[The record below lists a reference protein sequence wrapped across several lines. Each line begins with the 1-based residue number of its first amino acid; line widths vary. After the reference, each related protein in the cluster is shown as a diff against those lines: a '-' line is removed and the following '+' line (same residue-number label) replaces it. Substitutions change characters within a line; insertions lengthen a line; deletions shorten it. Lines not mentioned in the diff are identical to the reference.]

1 MYPPFLNNN
10 DEMSIGHELKLD
22 QLDQLSFQFLQVA
35 EPFAVAK
42 EDATE
47 WCREE
52 GEDWDFCF
60 IVIVKRLLSQ
70 FPIIAFVWPHD
81 EKRRRSAVKW
91 HPKPDQ
97 QN

>member
-22 QLDQLSFQFLQVA
+22 QLSFQYLQVA

-47 WCREE
+47 
-52 GEDWDFCF
+52 
-60 IVIVKRLLSQ
+60 
-70 FPIIAFVWPHD
+70 
-81 EKRRRSAVKW
+81 
-91 HPKPDQ
+91 
-97 QN
+97 

>member
-47 WCREE
+47 
-52 GEDWDFCF
+52 
-60 IVIVKRLLSQ
+60 
-70 FPIIAFVWPHD
+70 
-81 EKRRRSAVKW
+81 
-91 HPKPDQ
+91 
-97 QN
+97 